1 MLHPL
6 AETHSCI
13 IMYETQKKHTQNGCN
28 ESGSN
33 NKITFMMGYA
43 VVCCCHSKKKKK
55 KSCPQMSFQGVH
67 LKQNENYSPIMCIF
81 FLINYACHRKFY

>member
-55 KSCPQMSFQGVH
+55 ILSTDVLSGGSF
-67 LKQNENYSPIMCIF
+67 KAE
-81 FLINYACHRKFY
+81 

>member
-1 MLHPL
+1 MLL
-6 AETHSCI
+6 
-13 IMYETQKKHTQNGCN
+13 
-28 ESGSN
+28 
-33 NKITFMMGYA
+33 FVA
-43 VVCCCHSKKKKK
+43 VIPKKK